1 MLRLFTV
8 SALVIAVVSAIAG
21 CSQPDRSEWLAL
33 ADRYEVTIKRDI
45 RGVPHIHGRTN
56 ADTAFGFAYAQAE
69 DNWATI
75 EESMP
80 LYRGQMASIAGPDA
94 AVTDY
99 LIKLLRIW
107 PTLRERYDQDLSEE
121 MRSYLQ
127 AFADGLNYYTARHP
141 DKVSQDLGAVTPE
154 DIVAGHMLRH
164 LLFFGFDR
172 AVRELTADERAREIS
187 RYEVAFNDLPVGSN
201 AFAVAPNYSSD
212 GATRLAI
219 NSHQPTTGP
228 VAWYEA
234 HISSDEGL
242 NVMGGVFPGSP
253 SIALG
258 FNETLGWAATVNQP
272 DLFDVYVLEINPDDP
287 DQYLLDGEWRDLE
300 VSSVDI
306 DVKLWG
312 LIPWRV
318 SQQVVYSAHGPVLRT
333 DHGSYAF
340 RYPGMTEIRQVEQWY
355 RMNFADSVE
364 EWREVMRMQSFA
376 SFNFVAADRDGNIM
390 FVHNSLT
397 PVRKAGYNWE
407 QYLPGSD
414 SSLIWQETMAFDDL
428 PAVIN
433 PESGWVLS
441 ANHTPFKVTGSAD
454 NPDPASYPDSAGF
467 DARMSNRAIRGL
479 ELFEALGPI
488 SAADFS
494 AIKHDKRYAAA
505 SPPAGHVQM
514 ALALD
519 YSGHLDLQAAQQT
532 LASWDLNTDIDNT
545 SAALGVCLVSSRAVI
560 NADPISDEL
569 IAAEFERCVA
579 LLNETFGRVDPPW
592 GEVNRHI
599 RGDVNVP
606 VGGGPDTLRAIYGR
620 GLEEDGFLTNV
631 AGDGL
636 YYLVSWD
643 HNGRQQILG
652 THHFGSA
659 TLDAQSPHYSDQ
671 AVGFANETLHDP
683 LFDADK
689 LNANLSRT
697 YSP

>member
-1 MLRLFTV
+1 MLRLMLC
-8 SALVIAVVSAIAG
+8 SALTFSLAG
-21 CSQPDRSEWLAL
+21 CGAVDRSEWLAL
-33 ADRYEVTIKRDI
+33 ADNYEVTIKRDTW
-45 RGVPHIHGRTN
+45 GVPHIHGRTN
-56 ADTAFGFAYAQAE
+56 DDAAFGFAYAQAE

-80 LYRGQMASIAGPDA
+80 LYRGEMASIAGPDA

-107 PTLRERYDQDLSEE
+107 PTLRERYSQDLSAE

-127 AFADGLNYYTARHP
+127 AFADGLNYYAAKHP
-141 DKVSQDLGAVTPE
+141 EQISSSFEPVTPE

-164 LLFFGFDR
+164 LLFFGFDG

-258 FNETLGWAATVNQP
+258 FNESLGWAATVNQP
-272 DLFDVYVLEINPDDP
+272 DLFDVYVLEINSDNP
-287 DQYLLDGEWRDLE
+287 DQYLLDGEWQDLDI
-300 VSSVDI
+300 SSVDI

-312 LIPWRV
+312 FLPWSV
-318 SQQVVYSAHGPVLRT
+318 AQEVVYSAHGPVLRT

-340 RYPGMTEIRQVEQWY
+340 RYPGMTEIRHVEQWY
-355 RMNFADSVE
+355 RMNLARSLE

-376 SFNFVAADRDGNIM
+376 SFNFVAADADGNIM

-397 PVRKAGYNWE
+397 PIRKAGYNWQ
-407 QYLPGSD
+407 QYLPGAD
-414 SSLIWQETMAFDDL
+414 SSLIWQETMDFDEL
-428 PAVIN
+428 PAVVN

-441 ANHTPFKVTGSAD
+441 ANHTPFLVTGGAD
-454 NPDPASYPDSAGF
+454 NPDPADYPDSAGF
-467 DARMSNRAIRGL
+467 DARMSNRATRGL
-479 ELFEALGPI
+479 ELFESLGPI

-494 AIKHDKRYAAA
+494 AIKHDKRY
-505 SPPAGHVQM
+505 STNSRPAGHVKR

-519 YSGHLDLQAAQQT
+519 YTTQPHLQAAQQI
-532 LASWDLNTDIDNT
+532 LADWDLNTDINNT
-545 SAALGVCLVSSRAVI
+545 GAALGVCLVSSRPVISSDPATDAVI
-560 NADPISDEL
+560 AT
-569 IAAEFERCVA
+569 EFERCVA
-579 LLNETFGRVDPPW
+579 LLHEKFGRLDPPW

-599 RGDVNVP
+599 RGEVNVA

-620 GLEEDGFLTNV
+620 GLEVDGYLTNV

-643 HNGRQQILG
+643 KDGNQQVLG

-659 TLDAQSPHYSDQ
+659 TLDASSPHYSDQ
-671 AVGFANETLHDP
+671 AIGFANEQLRDP
-683 LFDADK
+683 LFEPDK
-689 LNANLSRT
+689 LKANLSHS

>member
-1 MLRLFTV
+1 MVRPLLLC
-8 SALVIAVVSAIAG
+8 ALTLCVVG
-21 CSQPDRSEWLAL
+21 CGAPDRSDWLTL
-33 ADRYEVTIKRDI
+33 ADRYDVTIKRDI
-45 RGVPHIHGRTN
+45 WGVPHIHGSTN
-56 ADTAFGFAYAQAE
+56 VDVAFGFAYAQAE

-80 LYRGQMASIAGPDA
+80 LYRGEMAAISGPDA

-99 LIKLLRIW
+99 LVKLLRIW
-107 PTLRERYDQDLSEE
+107 PVLEERYEQDLSPE
-121 MRSYLQ
+121 MRDYLQ
-127 AFADGLNYYTARHP
+127 AFADGLNYYAARHP
-141 DKVSQDLGAVTPE
+141 EAVRWDLGPVTPH

-172 AVRELTADERAREIS
+172 SVRELTGPQRARDIS
-187 RYEVAFNDLPVGSN
+187 RIEVAFNDLPVGSN

-234 HISSDEGL
+234 HISSDQGL

-258 FNETLGWAATVNQP
+258 FTESLGWAATVNQP
-272 DLFDVYVLEINPDDP
+272 DLFDVYVLEINPENP
-287 DQYLLDGEWRDLE
+287 DQYLLDGEWHDLD
-300 VSSVDI
+300 VSSVEI

-312 LIPWRV
+312 FLPWSV
-318 SQQVVYSAHGPVLRT
+318 DQEVVYSAHGPVLRN

-340 RYPGMTEIRQVEQWY
+340 RYPGMNETRQVEQWY
-355 RMNFADSVE
+355 RMNFATTVE

-376 SFNFVAADRDGNIM
+376 SFNFVAADKDGNIM

-397 PVRKAGYNWE
+397 PVRTPGYDWS
-407 QYLPGSD
+407 QYLPGDD
-414 SSLIWQETMAFDDL
+414 SALIWNETMAFDQL
-428 PAVIN
+428 PAVVN
-433 PESGWVLS
+433 PESGWVHS
-441 ANHTPFKVTGSAD
+441 ANHTPFNVTGAAD
-454 NPDPASYPDSAGF
+454 NPDPAAFPDTAGF
-467 DARMSNRAIRGL
+467 DARMTNRAVRGL
-479 ELFEALGPI
+479 ELFEQLGPI

-494 AIKHDKRYAAA
+494 AIKHDKRYSSA
-505 SPPAGHVQM
+505 SRPAENVKM

-519 YSGHLDLQAAQQT
+519 YAGQPELAAAQEV
-532 LASWDLNTDIDNT
+532 LAAWDLNTDIDNT
-545 SAALGVCLVSSRAVI
+545 SAALGVCLVSSREVV
-560 NADPISDEL
+560 NAKPATEEL
-569 IAAEFERCVA
+569 IAAEFERCVT
-579 LLNETFGRVDPPW
+579 LLTEKFARVDPAW
-592 GEVNRHI
+592 GDVNRHV

-636 YYLVSWD
+636 YYLLSWD
-643 HNGRQQILG
+643 QDGNQQVLG

-659 TLDAQSPHYSDQ
+659 TLDPSSPHYSDQ
-671 AVGFANETLHDP
+671 AVAFAEERLRDP
-683 LFDADK
+683 LFDPDR
-689 LNANLSRT
+689 LNANLGRSYR
-697 YSP
+697 P